1 MRIVKLCF
9 WIGLMLT
16 LFAWPGYTL
25 TFKIA
30 TLSPEGSMWMEKMR
44 QGATLVQAQTQN
56 RVNFKFYP
64 GGVMG
69 NDTAVLRKIRIGQ
82 LQGGAVV
89 GNSLSG
95 FFPATQIYAQPM
107 KFMTLEEVDHVR
119 QHMDPLIVAGLDQA
133 GFVTFGLS
141 GGGFAYIMSQ
151 KPVQTLQ
158 DLQSRKVWV
167 PDNDKP
173 SQDAISSFGITPIP
187 LPLSDVRT
195 GLQSG
200 LIDTVAASPV
210 AAIVLQWHTQIHYV
224 THLPLMYLYAVLAID
239 KSAFQKLA
247 PDDQAVMSRIMT
259 QTFQE
264 IEGQNQADDIK
275 AIEALKN
282 QGIEFITP
290 DQAQKEEWVKAA
302 QKASQKL
309 VESKVLPREMVDK
322 MDALLKELHAR

>member
-1 MRIVKLCF
+1 MKIIKSCF
-9 WIGLMLT
+9 LIGLVLT
-16 LFAWPGYTL
+16 LFTGPGYTI

-44 QGATLVQAQTQN
+44 QGATLVQTQTEN

-107 KFMTLEEVDHVR
+107 KFMTPEEVDHVR

-151 KPVQTLQ
+151 KPIQTLQ

-200 LIDTVAASPV
+200 LIDTVATSPV
-210 AAIVLQWHTQIHYV
+210 AAIVLQWHTQIRYV
-224 THLPLMYLYAVLAID
+224 THLPFIYLYAVLAID
-239 KSAFQKLA
+239 KPFFQKLS
-247 PDDQAVMSRIMT
+247 PDDQAVVSRIMT
-259 QTFQE
+259 QTFQD
-264 IEGQNQADDIK
+264 IERQNQADDIK

-282 QGIEFITP
+282 QGIKFITP
-290 DQAQKEEWVKAA
+290 ETAHKAEWIKAA
-302 QKASQKL
+302 QKASRKL
-309 VESKVLPREMVDK
+309 VESKLLPREMVDK
-322 MDALLKELHAR
+322 MDQLLRQFHGQ